1 MESRPAWTWTVLVVG
16 VLLALISIFADQIG
30 LGTTPGFG
38 WKQTLGLVVGVVLA
52 VLAVWRMR

>member
-1 MESRPAWTWTVLVVG
+1 MLVVG
-16 VLLALISIFADQIG
+16 ILLALVSIFADQIG
-30 LGTTPGFG
+30 LGATPGFG